1 MTGDPLKSIL
11 QSLYLLQ
18 LLDTELD
25 ELRELRGDL
34 PETVNTMESELALVE
49 RRIEE
54 IEEALKRGATERSM
68 KEKESLEL
76 IAKIEKYKGQQLEV
90 TNNREYDALTREME
104 TAETTIATNEALVQE
119 WIEQNEQLKASL
131 EQFQAKREE
140 LDKELEVKR
149 EELKE
154 ILETTRE
161 EEVNFEQ
168 RREQAVGEVLERDM
182 QLYKRIRTAKGKAV
196 VPIRRE
202 SCSGCYNVVPPQL
215 ILEIKKNDRLFTC
228 EHCGRI
234 LVSEEIAQ
242 ETKV

>member
-1 MTGDPLKSIL
+1 MKSIL

-54 IEEALKRGATERSM
+54 IDEALKRGATERSM

-76 IAKIEKYKGQQLEV
+76 IDKIEKYKGQQLEV

-104 TAETTIATNEALVQE
+104 TAETTIVTNEALVQE
-119 WIEQNEQLKASL
+119 WIEQNEELKASK
-131 EQFQAKREE
+131 EQFETRREE
-140 LDKELEVKR
+140 LSKELEIKR
-149 EELKE
+149 EELKD

-161 EEVNFEQ
+161 EEIGFEQ
-168 RREQAVGEVLERDM
+168 RREQAMSEVLDRDM
-182 QLYKRIRTAKGKAV
+182 QLYKRIRDAKGKAV

-202 SCSGCYNVVPPQL
+202 SCSGCYNIVPPQL

-234 LVSEEIAQ
+234 LVSEEIALEMQ
-242 ETKV
+242 L

>member
-1 MTGDPLKSIL
+1 MKSIL

-25 ELRELRGDL
+25 ELRDLRGDL
-34 PETVNTMESELALVE
+34 PDTVNTMESELALVE
-49 RRIEE
+49 GRIEE

-76 IAKIEKYKGQQLEV
+76 IEKIEQYTGQQLEV

-104 TAETTIATNEALVQE
+104 TAETTIATNEVLVQE
-119 WIEQNEQLKASL
+119 WIEQNEQLKASK
-131 EQFQAKREE
+131 EQFEQKREE
-140 LDKELEVKR
+140 LVKELEIKR

-154 ILETTRE
+154 ILEATNEEERGFEKRRE
-161 EEVNFEQ
+161 E
-168 RREQAVGEVLERDM
+168 AVGEVLERDM
-182 QLYKRIRTAKGKAV
+182 ALYKRIRAAKGKAV

-242 ETKV
+242 ETKL